1 MERPVIP
8 IARQPLRDLSSGVSE
23 TCVDCS
29 TSLNEIEKECCSH
42 GITISYLPSQQR
54 LRSTAGTILQRCLS
68 KVEHFRTKMNKS
80 LCVYK
85 LGITADPC
93 IRFFY
98 YKEGNYTHMSLLHVS
113 ENLGT
118 IQMLEA
124 ALISSHMF
132 QKGCRNERLGGEG
145 PPAQVEPFY
154 FVYIVGARADGRKS
168 IKG

>member
-1 MERPVIP
+1 MEGPVIP
-8 IARQPLRDLSSGVSE
+8 IARQPLRDLSSGVLEPSL
-23 TCVDCS
+23 DCS
-29 TSLNEIEKECCSH
+29 TNLDEIEKECCSN
-42 GITISYLPSQQR
+42 GINVSYLPSQQR

-68 KVEHFRTKMNKS
+68 KVEHFRSKMNKN

-85 LGITADPC
+85 LGITANPC
-93 IRFFY
+93 MRFLF
-98 YKEGNYTHMSLLHVS
+98 YKEGNYTHMTLLHVS

-132 QKGCRNERLGGEG
+132 QKGCRNERFGGEG